1 MTDINVVKRNGSIE
15 PLDISKIHKIVSW
28 ACEGVTGVSASEIEI
43 QANFQLHNKIKTST
57 IHETLIKSAADLISE
72 DTPNYQ
78 WVAARLLNYQ
88 LRKEVYGSHEPDP
101 LIDIVRRLVKMK
113 LYDASIL
120 SHYTDEEFDTLDSFV
135 DHRRDFTIPYC
146 GMEQLRGKY
155 LIKDRV
161 KNRIYETPQIVNIMI
176 AATLFA
182 GYPKEERMRWV
193 RDYYDAIS
201 TFDISLPTPVMSGV
215 RTKVK
220 QYSSCVLISAGDSLD
235 EITAATSAI
244 VKYIAQ
250 RAGIGIGASN
260 IRALG
265 SPVRNGDTRHT
276 GVIPFYKL
284 FQSAVKS
291 CSQGSIRGGSGTIYH
306 CLWHLEIEE
315 LLVLKNNKGTEESR
329 VRHLD
334 YGIQLN
340 RLMYERLIEDWNITL
355 FSPHDLPEMYEAFFV
370 DNEKFKRLYEAAEKN
385 PRLRKKVV
393 KARDLFSALMHER
406 KNTGRIYIQNV
417 DHCNDHS
424 SFIKE
429 EAPITMSNLCCVAGN
444 TFLTLLNS
452 NNDVTSRS
460 ISDIFYES
468 RDKNLQEISFYEYS
482 EESNVFETDYKVRSK
497 NIITNK
503 HDFYPIKSVSLTRR
517 DSAVTQ
523 VVTDT
528 GTSVYVTEDHKF
540 WNPVKKEYIEAQS
553 LTTSDY
559 VDDLSLGSVGIT
571 SVNKLNE
578 RIDFFDLSVK
588 ETSNFF
594 ANGILVHNSEITLP
608 TRPLKHLTD
617 GATLQKIKVRKEL
630 LNEFGEFKENN
641 KSYLPK
647 TKK

>member
-340 RLMYERLIEDWNITL
+340 RLMYERLIEDGNITL